1 MSGGGL
7 LQDRPEF
14 LLDHPRQY
22 LHFNDLE
29 LFLNSLVELA
39 DIIGRNAQSDGIH
52 NSAIPGISLIRSA
65 TPTMP
70 MPVVYEPTLCLVA
83 QGRKQA
89 MLGTTVYVYDPAK
102 YLIASVDLPVMGSV
116 IEASEAVPYL
126 CLALDLDTTVLSDL
140 ALRHPL
146 REESVSA
153 PPAGITLNDTTP
165 ELLDAAVRLAGL
177 LDRPRDI
184 EALAPLVIREMLYRL
199 LTENGNSIIRQ
210 MAQADSRL
218 NQIAKAIA
226 WLRSHYNEAC
236 RIDELV
242 EIAGMSRS
250 SFHTHFKAITS
261 MSPLEFRNQL
271 RLQEARRLMVTEA
284 VDAAEAGYA
293 VGYESPSQF
302 SRDYARLFGMPPAK
316 DAWRLRTDIC
326 GI

>member
-1 MSGGGL
+1 M
-7 LQDRPEF
+7 QDRPDF
-14 LLDHPRQY
+14 LLDHPIPDAQRPNP
-22 LHFNDLE
+22 HVME
-29 LFLNSLVELA
+29 LCLNSLSKLV
-39 DIIGRNAQSDGIH
+39 DIVGRHVRDDGIY
-52 NSAIPGISLIRSA
+52 STAIPGVSLIRSA
-65 TPTMP
+65 SPTMP

-89 MLGTTVYVYDPAK
+89 MLGTTAYVYDPAK

-126 CLALDLDTTVLSDL
+126 CLALDLDTNVLNEL

-146 REESVSA
+146 REKSVSA

-199 LTENGNSIIRQ
+199 LTENGNSLIRQ

-316 DAWRLRTDIC
+316 DAWRLRTDMC

>member
-1 MSGGGL
+1 M
-7 LQDRPEF
+7 QDRPDF
-14 LLDHPRQY
+14 LLDHPIPDAYPPHR
-22 LHFNDLE
+22 HVME
-29 LFLNSLVELA
+29 LCLNSLSKLV
-39 DIIGRNAQSDGIH
+39 DIIGRHVRDDGVH
-52 NSAIPGISLIRSA
+52 RTAIPGVSLIRSA
-65 TPTMP
+65 SPTMP

-89 MLGTTVYVYDPAK
+89 MLGTTAYVYDPAK
-102 YLIASVDLPVMGSV
+102 YLVASVDLPVMGSV
-116 IEASEAVPYL
+116 IEASEADPYL

-199 LTENGNSIIRQ
+199 LTENGNSLIRQ

-236 RIDELV
+236 RIDQLV

-284 VDAAEAGYA
+284 IDAAEAGYA

>member
-1 MSGGGL
+1 MS
-7 LQDRPEF
+7 
-14 LLDHPRQY
+14 
-22 LHFNDLE
+22 
-29 LFLNSLVELA
+29 SLCKLV
-39 DIIGRNAQSDGIH
+39 DIVGRHARNDGIH
-52 NSAIPGISLIRSA
+52 STAIPSVSLIRSA
-65 TPTMP
+65 SPTMP

-89 MLGTTVYVYDPAK
+89 MLGTTAYVYDPAK

-126 CLALDLDTTVLSDL
+126 CLALDLDTAVLSEL

-226 WLRSHYNEAC
+226 WLRSHYKEAC

-250 SFHTHFKAITS
+250 SFHAHFKAITS

>member
-1 MSGGGL
+1 M
-7 LQDRPEF
+7 
-14 LLDHPRQY
+14 
-22 LHFNDLE
+22 
-29 LFLNSLVELA
+29 NSLSKLV
-39 DIIGRNAQSDGIH
+39 DIVGCHVRDDGIH
-52 NSAIPGISLIRSA
+52 STAIPGVSLIRSA
-65 TPTMP
+65 SPTMP

-89 MLGTTVYVYDPAK
+89 MLGTTAYVYDPAK

-126 CLALDLDTTVLSDL
+126 CLALDLDTAVLSEL
-140 ALRHPL
+140 ALRHPQ
-146 REESVSA
+146 REEGVSA

-199 LTENGNSIIRQ
+199 LTENGNSLIRQ

-226 WLRSHYNEAC
+226 WLRSRYNEAC
-236 RIDELV
+236 RIGDLV
-242 EIAGMSRS
+242 DIAGMSRS
-250 SFHTHFKAITS
+250 SFHAHFKAITS

>member
-1 MSGGGL
+1 M
-7 LQDRPEF
+7 
-14 LLDHPRQY
+14 
-22 LHFNDLE
+22 
-29 LFLNSLVELA
+29 NSLSKLV
-39 DIIGRNAQSDGIH
+39 DIVGRHVLDDGIH
-52 NSAIPGISLIRSA
+52 STAIPGVSLIRSA
-65 TPTMP
+65 SPTMP

-116 IEASEAVPYL
+116 IEASEGVPYL
-126 CLALDLDTTVLSDL
+126 CLALDLDTAVLSEL

-153 PPAGITLNDTTP
+153 PPAGVTLNDTTP

-199 LTENGNSIIRQ
+199 LTEKGNSIIRQ
-210 MAQADSRL
+210 MTQADSRL

-226 WLRSHYNEAC
+226 WLRSHYSEAC
-236 RIDELV
+236 RIDDLV
-242 EIAGMSRS
+242 SIAGMSRS

>member
-1 MSGGGL
+1 M
-7 LQDRPEF
+7 QDRPDF
-14 LLDHPRQY
+14 LLDHPVPDAYPPRR
-22 LHFNDLE
+22 HVME
-29 LFLNSLVELA
+29 LCLNSLSKLV
-39 DIIGRNAQSDGIH
+39 DIIGRHVRDDGVY
-52 NSAIPGISLIRSA
+52 STAIPGVSLIRSA
-65 TPTMP
+65 SPTMP
-70 MPVVYEPTLCLVA
+70 MPAVYEPTLCLVA

-89 MLGTTVYVYDPAK
+89 MLGTTAYVYDPAK

-126 CLALDLDTTVLSDL
+126 CLALDLDTAVLSEL

-218 NQIAKAIA
+218 NQIAKVIA

-236 RIDELV
+236 RIDDLV
-242 EIAGMSRS
+242 SIAGMSRS

>member
-1 MSGGGL
+1 M
-7 LQDRPEF
+7 QDRPDF
-14 LLDHPRQY
+14 LLDHPIPDAQPP
-22 LHFNDLE
+22 HPHVME
-29 LFLNSLVELA
+29 LCLNSLSKLV
-39 DIIGRNAQSDGIH
+39 DIVSRHVRDDGIH
-52 NSAIPGISLIRSA
+52 STAIPGVSLIRSA
-65 TPTMP
+65 SPTMP

-89 MLGTTVYVYDPAK
+89 MLGTTSYVYDPAK

-116 IEASEAVPYL
+116 IEASQAVPYL
-126 CLALDLDTTVLSDL
+126 CLALDLDTAVLSEL

-153 PPAGITLNDTTP
+153 PPAGITLNDTTA

-210 MAQADSRL
+210 MAQAYSRL

-226 WLRSHYNEAC
+226 WLRSHYNEGC

-250 SFHTHFKAITS
+250 SFHAHFKAITS

>member
-1 MSGGGL
+1 M
-7 LQDRPEF
+7 
-14 LLDHPRQY
+14 
-22 LHFNDLE
+22 
-29 LFLNSLVELA
+29 NSLSKLV
-39 DIIGRNAQSDGIH
+39 DIVGRHVRDDGIH
-52 NSAIPGISLIRSA
+52 STAIPGVSLIRSA

-116 IEASEAVPYL
+116 IEASEGVPYL
-126 CLALDLDTTVLSDL
+126 CLALDLDTAVLSEL

-218 NQIAKAIA
+218 NQIAKAIG

>member
-1 MSGGGL
+1 M
-7 LQDRPEF
+7 
-14 LLDHPRQY
+14 
-22 LHFNDLE
+22 E
-29 LFLNSLVELA
+29 LCLNSLSKLV
-39 DIIGRNAQSDGIH
+39 DIIGRHVRDDGVY
-52 NSAIPGISLIRSA
+52 STAIPGVSLIRSA
-65 TPTMP
+65 SPTMP
-70 MPVVYEPTLCLVA
+70 MPAVYEPTLCLVA

-89 MLGTTVYVYDPAK
+89 MLGTTAYVYDPAK

-126 CLALDLDTTVLSDL
+126 CLALDLDTAVLSEL

-218 NQIAKAIA
+218 NQIAKVIA

-236 RIDELV
+236 RIDDLV
-242 EIAGMSRS
+242 SIAGMSRS

>member
-1 MSGGGL
+1 M
-7 LQDRPEF
+7 QDRPDF
-14 LLDHPRQY
+14 LLDHPIPDVEPPHA
-22 LHFNDLE
+22 LVME
-29 LFLNSLVELA
+29 LRLNSLSKLV
-39 DIIGRNAQSDGIH
+39 DIVGRHVRDDGIH
-52 NSAIPGISLIRSA
+52 STAIPGVSLIRSA
-65 TPTMP
+65 SPTMP

-89 MLGTTVYVYDPAK
+89 MLGTTAYVYDPAK

-126 CLALDLDTTVLSDL
+126 CLALDLDTAVLSEL

-199 LTENGNSIIRQ
+199 LTEKGNSLIRQ

-226 WLRSHYNEAC
+226 WLRGHYNEAC
-236 RIDELV
+236 RIDDLV
-242 EIAGMSRS
+242 GIAGMSRS
-250 SFHTHFKAITS
+250 SFHAHFKAVTS

-316 DAWRLRTDIC
+316 DAWRLRTAVEVSS
-326 GI
+326 G

>member
-1 MSGGGL
+1 
-7 LQDRPEF
+7 
-14 LLDHPRQY
+14 
-22 LHFNDLE
+22 
-29 LFLNSLVELA
+29 LNSLSKLV
-39 DIIGRNAQSDGIH
+39 DIVGRHVRDDGIH
-52 NSAIPGISLIRSA
+52 STAIPGVSLIRSA

-89 MLGTTVYVYDPAK
+89 MLGTTAYVYDPAK

-126 CLALDLDTTVLSDL
+126 CLALDLDITVLSEL

-153 PPAGITLNDTTP
+153 PPAGIKLNDTTP

-199 LTENGNSIIRQ
+199 LTENGNSLIRQ

-226 WLRSHYNEAC
+226 WLRSHYKEAC
-236 RIDELV
+236 RIGDLV
-242 EIAGMSRS
+242 DIAGMSRS
-250 SFHTHFKAITS
+250 SFHAHFKAITS

>member
-1 MSGGGL
+1 M
-7 LQDRPEF
+7 QDRPDF
-14 LLDHPRQY
+14 LLDHPIPDAQPPNP
-22 LHFNDLE
+22 HVME
-29 LFLNSLVELA
+29 LCLNSLSKLV
-39 DIIGRNAQSDGIH
+39 DIIGRHVRDDGIH
-52 NSAIPGISLIRSA
+52 STAIPGVSLIRSA
-65 TPTMP
+65 SPTMP

-102 YLIASVDLPVMGSV
+102 YLIASVDLPVMCSV
-116 IEASEAVPYL
+116 IEASQAVPYL
-126 CLALDLDTTVLSDL
+126 CLALDLDTAVLSEL

-184 EALAPLVIREMLYRL
+184 EALAPLVIREILYRL

-218 NQIAKAIA
+218 NQIAKVIA

-316 DAWRLRTDIC
+316 DAWRLRTDRC

>member
-1 MSGGGL
+1 
-7 LQDRPEF
+7 
-14 LLDHPRQY
+14 
-22 LHFNDLE
+22 
-29 LFLNSLVELA
+29 
-39 DIIGRNAQSDGIH
+39 
-52 NSAIPGISLIRSA
+52 
-65 TPTMP
+65 
-70 MPVVYEPTLCLVA
+70 
-83 QGRKQA
+83 

-116 IEASEAVPYL
+116 IEASEGVPYL
-126 CLALDLDTTVLSDL
+126 CLALDLDTAVLSEL

-271 RLQEARRLMVTEA
+271 RLQEARRLMVIEA

>member
-1 MSGGGL
+1 M
-7 LQDRPEF
+7 
-14 LLDHPRQY
+14 
-22 LHFNDLE
+22 
-29 LFLNSLVELA
+29 NSLVELV
-39 DIIGRNAQSDGIH
+39 DIIGRHAQSDGIH
-52 NSAIPGISLIRSA
+52 NTTIAGVSLIRSA
-65 TPTMP
+65 RPTMP

-89 MLGTTVYVYDPAK
+89 MLGTTAYVYDPAK

-116 IEASEAVPYL
+116 IEASETAPYL
-126 CLALDLDTTVLSDL
+126 CLALDLDTTSLSEL

-146 REESVSA
+146 REERVSA
-153 PPAGITLNDTTP
+153 PPAGIALNDTTP

-184 EALAPLVIREMLYRL
+184 EALAPLVIREILYRL
-199 LTENGNSIIRQ
+199 LTENGNGIIRQ
-210 MAQADSRL
+210 LAQTDSRL

-236 RIDELV
+236 RIEDLV
-242 EIAGMSRS
+242 DIAGMSRS

-261 MSPLEFRNQL
+261 MSPLKFRNQL

-284 VDAAEAGYA
+284 VDAAEAGYR

-302 SRDYARLFGMPPAK
+302 SRDYAGLFGMPPAK
-316 DAWRLRTDIC
+316 DAWRLRTDIG
-326 GI
+326 GIWH

>member
-1 MSGGGL
+1 M
-7 LQDRPEF
+7 QDRPDF
-14 LLDHPRQY
+14 LLDHPVPDAYPPHR
-22 LHFNDLE
+22 HVME
-29 LFLNSLVELA
+29 LCLNSLSKLV
-39 DIIGRNAQSDGIH
+39 DIIGRHVRDDGVY
-52 NSAIPGISLIRSA
+52 STAIPGVSLIRSA
-65 TPTMP
+65 SPTMP

-89 MLGTTVYVYDPAK
+89 MLGTTAYVYDPAK

-116 IEASEAVPYL
+116 IEASQAVPYL
-126 CLALDLDTTVLSDL
+126 CLALDLDTAVLSEL

-177 LDRPRDI
+177 LDRLRDI